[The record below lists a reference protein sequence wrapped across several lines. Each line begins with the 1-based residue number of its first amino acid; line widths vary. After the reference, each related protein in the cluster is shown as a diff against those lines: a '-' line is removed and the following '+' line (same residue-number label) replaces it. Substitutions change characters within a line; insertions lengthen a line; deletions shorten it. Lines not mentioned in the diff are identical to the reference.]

1 VIGLLLLS
9 ALSGASSC
17 QRHDKFSRP
26 ETAYRD
32 AESQFQHGDLVAA
45 SEESAAA
52 YKELSERSPEWAW
65 RFRVLEAEV
74 LVWRGLSADAL
85 KLLQL
90 QSAPEFSTTDIGVRR
105 EIVLG
110 LAESSLQR
118 FDEAEQHFGEAER
131 LARLYQ
137 PDFMGELFLA
147 RGNLS
152 LARGDFPAAENS
164 YLQALRFSRE
174 KKQPFLTLKS
184 LGSLGWVS
192 MEEEHYDESIDWDT
206 HALEL
211 SRTLGTR
218 VATEKVLGN
227 MGRSFYKMG
236 DFDRASSLLTE
247 AKDASVQLGANK
259 DEMLWLMNIGEIE
272 YGQNLFPAA
281 ERDFQQGLDL
291 ARKLEIRTSIATCL
305 SNLAVVELKEGRYD
319 SAEQYNRNALDL
331 ERQDGDRLRW
341 LQSLIV
347 SAYIAA
353 NRNDFGAAERA
364 LTLVIQKKNVDG
376 YLTREA
382 EAGFADVY
390 EAKNEPAV
398 AEVYFRKA
406 MTAIETARSSVRREE
421 FRLSF
426 WSGVVNFYDDYV
438 DFLVSQRKTEKALQV
453 TEVSRARTLAEG
465 LGFSSSS
472 VRFPI
477 NNFNPRRTAE
487 SLGSTIL
494 SYWLGVDHS
503 YLWVITP
510 ERVELFTL
518 PPAAEIDPLVQSYR
532 QALLGSRDALETQN
546 AAGRKLYDLLVAPAA
561 KMIPKGARVTILP
574 DGSLYGLNFE
584 TLLAPAP
591 QLHYWIEDVD
601 VSYANSLTLLAA
613 GASRH
618 ASAAKKLLLVGDPV
632 SPDAEFP
639 KLPQAAAEMTGI
651 ENYFPTDERT
661 VFSGAEATPDSYLKS
676 QPADFSYIHFVA
688 HGTASRTSP
697 LDSAVI
703 LSKQGDDYK
712 LYARDIIQHPL
723 HADLVTISACH
734 GEGVRTYSGEG
745 LVGLSWAFLRAGAHG
760 VIAALWE
767 VNDNSTPQLM
777 DHLYSEIGKGV
788 PPDAAL
794 RDAKLAL
801 LHSGGVYRR
810 PFYWAPFEL
819 YRGS

>member
-1 VIGLLLLS
+1 VISWFLLS
-9 ALSGASSC
+9 VLSGVSSC
-17 QRHDKFSRP
+17 QRHAVFAQP

-32 AESQFQHGDLVAA
+32 AESKFQQGDLIAA
-45 SEESAAA
+45 SEESDAA
-52 YKELSERSPEWAW
+52 YQELSARRPEWAW

-85 KLLQL
+85 KLLQVQL
-90 QSAPEFSTTDIGVRR
+90 SPEFSTTDIGVRR

-118 FDEAEQHFGEAER
+118 FDEAERHFGEAER
-131 LARLYQ
+131 LSRLYQ
-137 PDFMGELFLA
+137 PDFLGELYLA

-152 LARGDFPAAENS
+152 LARGDFSAAESS

-174 KKQPFLTLKS
+174 KKQSFLTLKS

-192 MEEEHYDESIDWDT
+192 MEEGHYDESIDWDT
-206 HALEL
+206 NALEL
-211 SRTLGTR
+211 SRTLGAR
-218 VATEKVLGN
+218 VATEKVTGN
-227 MGRSFYKMG
+227 MARSYYMMG
-236 DFDRASSLLTE
+236 DFERALSLLSE
-247 AKDASVQLGANK
+247 AEAAAVELHVDKDV
-259 DEMLWLMNIGEIE
+259 MVWRMNIGVIDLDQHS
-272 YGQNLFPAA
+272 YSAAAQN
-281 ERDFQQGLDL
+281 FQQ
-291 ARKLEIRTSIATCL
+291 ALEIAKRLNNKAVTAQCL
-305 SNLAVVELKEGRYD
+305 SNLAIVDLTEKRYD
-319 SAEQYNRNALDL
+319 DAEQHDREALALAREIDDRPLELYSLLIEAHIAAGRRDFHRAESESRIVIREASEDRYLLWHAEANLAAVFMSVNRAADAEVQFRNAM
-331 ERQDGDRLRW
+331 
-341 LQSLIV
+341 
-347 SAYIAA
+347 A
-353 NRNDFGAAERA
+353 
-364 LTLVIQKKNVDG
+364 T
-376 YLTREA
+376 
-382 EAGFADVY
+382 
-390 EAKNEPAV
+390 
-398 AEVYFRKA
+398 
-406 MTAIETARSSVRREE
+406 IESARSSLRRAD
-421 FRLSF
+421 FRLSVL
-426 WSGVVNFYDDYV
+426 SDSIDVYDAYA
-438 DFLVSQRKTEKALQV
+438 DFLVSHRRTDEALQV
-453 TEVSRARTLAEG
+453 AEVSRARTLAEG
-465 LGFSSSS
+465 LGINSSSS
-472 VRFPI
+472 ALPI
-477 NNFNPRRTAE
+477 KSFNPRQIAKRLNT
-487 SLGSTIL
+487 TIL
-494 SYWLGVDHS
+494 SYWLGVEHS
-503 YLWVITP
+503 YVWAITP
-510 ERVELFTL
+510 ARVELFTL
-518 PPAAEIDPLVQSYR
+518 PPAAEIDPLVQAYR
-532 QALLGSRDALETQN
+532 QALLGSRDVLETQN

-584 TLLAPAP
+584 TLLAPSP

-613 GASRH
+613 GASRRA
-618 ASAAKKLLLVGDPV
+618 ASAKKLLLVGDPV

-639 KLPQAAAEMTGI
+639 KLPQAAAEMSEI
-651 ENYFPTDERT
+651 ENYFPAAERT

-676 QPADFSYIHFVA
+676 EPAGFSYIHFVA

-703 LSKQGDDYK
+703 LSRQGDDYK

-777 DHLYSEIGKGV
+777 DHLYSEIGKGAA
-788 PPDAAL
+788 PDAAL

-801 LHSGGVYRR
+801 LRSGGVYRR

>member
-1 VIGLLLLS
+1 LLLLG
-9 ALSGASSC
+9 ALSGVSSC
-17 QRHDKFSRP
+17 HRHAKLLQP
-26 ETAYRD
+26 EAAYRN
-32 AESQFQHGDLVAA
+32 AESKFQQGDLITA
-45 SEESAAA
+45 SRESEAA
-52 YKELSERSPEWAW
+52 YKELSARNPEWAW

-85 KLLQL
+85 KLLQVQL
-90 QSAPEFSTTDIGVRR
+90 APEFSTTDIGVRR

-110 LAESSLQR
+110 LAESSVQK
-118 FDEAEQHFGEAER
+118 FNEAEQNFGEAER
-131 LARLYQ
+131 LARQYQ
-137 PDFMGELFLA
+137 PDLMGELFLA

-152 LARGDFPAAENS
+152 LIRGDFSAAES
-164 YLQALRFSRE
+164 AYLQSLRFSQE
-174 KKQPFLTLKS
+174 KKQSFLTLKS

-206 HALEL
+206 NALEL
-211 SRTLGTR
+211 SRTLGAR

-236 DFDRASSLLTE
+236 DFDRALSLLTA
-247 AKDASVQLGANK
+247 AKNASLELGVNT
-259 DEMLWLMNIGEIE
+259 DEMLWLVNIGEVE
-272 YGQNLFPAA
+272 HGQRSYLSA
-281 ERDFQQGLDL
+281 ERDFQQALTL
-291 ARKLEIRTSIATCL
+291 ARNLQNRTYIAICL
-305 SNLAVVELKEGRYD
+305 SNLAVVELREGKYD
-319 SAEQYNRNALDL
+319 AAGLHNNEALALEQ
-331 ERQDGDRLRW
+331 EDGNHPRW
-341 LQSLIV
+341 LQSTITGG
-347 SAYIAA
+347 YIAA
-353 NRNDFGAAERA
+353 DENDFVTAKSDFTQVVQE
-364 LTLVIQKKNVDG
+364 KNLDR
-376 YLTREA
+376 YLIRQA
-382 EAGFADVY
+382 EAGLADVDV
-390 EAKNEPAV
+390 ATKKPAD
-398 AEVYFRKA
+398 AEIHFQKA
-406 MTAIETARSSVRREE
+406 MATIEASRSSVRREDL
-421 FRLSF
+421 RLSF
-426 WSGVVNFYDDYV
+426 LSGVAGFYGDYV
-438 DFLVSQRKTEKALQV
+438 DFLISQRRTDEALQV
-453 TEVSRARTLAEG
+453 AEVSRARTLAEG
-465 LGFSSSS
+465 LGFGSLS
-472 VRFPI
+472 VNFPLK
-477 NNFNPRRTAE
+477 NFRPQQTAKQ
-487 SLGSTIL
+487 LGSAVF
-494 SYWLGVDHS
+494 SYWLGLDHS

-510 ERVELFTL
+510 AGVTLFTL
-518 PPAAEIDPLVQSYR
+518 PPAAEIDPLVQAYR
-532 QALLGSRDALETQN
+532 QALLGSRDVLAAQN

-561 KMIPKGARVTILP
+561 KMIPNGARVTILP

-584 TLLAPAP
+584 TLLAPSP

-618 ASAAKKLLLVGDPV
+618 AASTKKLLLVGDPV

-639 KLPQAAAEMTGI
+639 KLPQAAAEMAGI
-651 ENYFPTDERT
+651 ENYFPATERT

-676 QPADFSYIHFVA
+676 QPVGFSYIHFVA

-703 LSKQGDDYK
+703 LSRQGDDYK

-723 HADLVTISACH
+723 RADLVTISACH

-788 PPDAAL
+788 APDAAL

-810 PFYWAPFEL
+810 PFYWAAFEL